1 LAGERGAACPAGGGW
16 LILPSSPITEK
27 KEAVMQKGWTGYQSE
42 VEVPGPLA
50 PLVAGFK
57 SGLVEAG
64 YGVHSVREHLWLMA
78 HLSRWMDEHG
88 LAASDLD
95 EDRLEEFLIARRAAG
110 HRTLCSR
117 RALVPLTGFLAAQ
130 GIAATGAPAV
140 SALEALVARYSRYL
154 LGERAVAPS
163 TTRLYG
169 KRVRRFVARCA
180 PEANLRAVSADQVTA
195 AVLAECETVSVGS
208 AQYFVAALRSF
219 LRFCY
224 LERLTDTDLSTAA
237 LAVSGRR
244 PSWLPKGLSRRDVSA
259 LLGSCDRRRAVGRRD
274 YAILLLLARLGLRA
288 GEVAALRLEDLDW
301 RAGELLVRGKGP
313 RLDRLPLPVDVG
325 EAVAAYLTRGRPRAA
340 CREVFLSVAAPI
352 GALGNMAIS
361 DVVRRSCRR
370 AGIEPIGAHRLRH
383 ALAVDLVAAGAA
395 LPEIGQLLRHRSASA
410 TRIYARVDLELLRS
424 VAQPWPVGGGR

>member
-1 LAGERGAACPAGGGW
+1 
-16 LILPSSPITEK
+16 
-27 KEAVMQKGWTGYQSE
+27 MQKGWTGYQSE
-42 VEVPGPLA
+42 VEVPGMLA
-50 PLVAGFK
+50 PLAAGFQAA
-57 SGLVEAG
+57 LVEAG

-78 HLSRWMDEHG
+78 RLSKWMDERG
-88 LAASDLD
+88 LTTGDLN
-95 EDRLEEFLIARRAAG
+95 EGRLEEFLAARRGAG
-110 HRTLCSR
+110 RRTLCSR
-117 RALVPLTGFLAAQ
+117 RALVPLMDSLAAQ
-130 GIAATGAPAV
+130 GIAAPVPPGVAPV
-140 SALEALVARYSRYL
+140 EVLLARYSRYL
-154 LGERAVAPS
+154 LAERALAPS
-163 TTRLYG
+163 TARLYG
-169 KRVRRFVARCA
+169 KRVRRFLACCT
-180 PEANLRAVSADQVTA
+180 PDGNLRSLCADQVTA

-224 LERLTDTDLSTAA
+224 LERLTDTDLSAAA

-244 PSWLPKGLSRRDVSA
+244 PSWLPKGMSPRDVSA
-259 LLGSCDRRRAVGRRD
+259 LLGSCDRRMAVGRRD

-325 EAVAAYLTRGRPRAA
+325 EAVAAYLERGRPRAA
-340 CREVFLSVAAPI
+340 CREVFVSVAAPI

-370 AGIEPIGAHRLRH
+370 AGVEPIGAHRLRH

-424 VAQPWPVGGGR
+424 VAQPWPVGGQQ

>member
-1 LAGERGAACPAGGGW
+1 MR
-16 LILPSSPITEK
+16 
-27 KEAVMQKGWTGYQSE
+27 KGWTDYRNE
-42 VEVPGPLA
+42 VDVPPPLA
-50 PLVAGFK
+50 PLAAGFK
-57 SGLVEAG
+57 AALIEAG

-78 HLSRWMDEHG
+78 HLSRWMHEHG
-88 LAASDLD
+88 LTVGDLD
-95 EDRLEEFLIARRAAG
+95 EGRQDGFLTARRGAG
-110 HRTLCSR
+110 YRTLCSR
-117 RALVPLTGFLAAQ
+117 RALVPLLGFTVAQGLAA
-130 GIAATGAPAV
+130 ADPPAV
-140 SALEALVARYSRYL
+140 SPVEVLLARYSHYL

-163 TTRLYG
+163 TARLYT
-169 KRVRRFVARCA
+169 KRVRRFLARCA
-180 PEANLRAVSADQVTA
+180 PDANLRSMSAGQVTA

-224 LERLTDTDLSTAA
+224 LERLTDTDLSAAA

-244 PSWLPKGLSRRDVSA
+244 PSWLPKGMRRRDVSS
-259 LLGSCDRRRAVGRRD
+259 LLGSCDRRTEAGRRD

-288 GEVAALRLEDLDW
+288 GEVAALRLEDIDW
-301 RAGELLVRGKGP
+301 RSGELLVRGKGP

-325 EAVAAYLTRGRPRAA
+325 EAVAAYLERGRPRTS
-340 CREVFLSVAAPI
+340 CREVFVSVAAPI

-424 VAQPWPVGGGR
+424 VAQPWPVGGRR